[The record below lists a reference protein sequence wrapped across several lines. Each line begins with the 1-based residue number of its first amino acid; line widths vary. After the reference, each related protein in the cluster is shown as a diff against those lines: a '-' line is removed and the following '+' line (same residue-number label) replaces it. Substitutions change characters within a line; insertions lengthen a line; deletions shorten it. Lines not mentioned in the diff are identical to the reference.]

1 VRPTLDSL
9 LADCHARRLTVTTGR
24 LPRAVRGTYHHPTRT
39 ITLAAGMPGWAA
51 VPTLMHEM
59 VHADRGDDGPQPA
72 AIEARID
79 ALVACRLIT
88 VGEYAAA
95 EDLVGPVVGALA
107 AELDVPAWVV
117 EAYRRTLLSK
127 CSSSCQ

>member
-1 VRPTLDSL
+1 MRPTLDSL
-9 LADCHARRLTVTTGR
+9 LVDCHVRRLSVTTGR
-24 LPRAVRGTYHHPTRT
+24 LPRTMRGAYHHPTRT
-39 ITLAAGMPGWAA
+39 IVLAAGMPDWVA

-59 VHADRGDDGPQPA
+59 VHADRGDDGPQPT

-95 EDLVGPVVGALA
+95 EALVGPGVGALA

>member
-1 VRPTLDSL
+1 MRPTLDSL

-72 AIEARID
+72 AVEARID

-127 CSSSCQ
+127 RSSSCQ